1 MENIKTK
8 SDNKKENS
16 KNVSS
21 SVSIRKY
28 KTSLIKPFYQSLE
41 DVIGL
46 RDCQTYYPIMNKYI
60 FIDNYQKNLKNYLF
74 ETKYQCIKIFNKET
88 IDEESTDKETR
99 NSVISMAGDT

>member
-1 MENIKTK
+1 MENINTK
-8 SDNKKENS
+8 SDNKKKNS

-60 FIDNYQKNLKNYLF
+60 YLLII
-74 ETKYQCIKIFNKET
+74 IKKI
-88 IDEESTDKETR
+88 
-99 NSVISMAGDT
+99 